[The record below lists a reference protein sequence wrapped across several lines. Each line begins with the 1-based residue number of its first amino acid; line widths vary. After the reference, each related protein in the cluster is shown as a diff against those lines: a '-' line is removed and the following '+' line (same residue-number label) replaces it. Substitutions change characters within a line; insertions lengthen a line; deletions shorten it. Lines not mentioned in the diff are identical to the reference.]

1 MGFSRPEYWSGL
13 PCPPPED
20 LPNPG
25 IELRS
30 PALQVDSLTSEPPRK
45 PKEPSKPSFQTRED
59 QVPRRLF
66 PSALDFPSLSP
77 LVHTHWLLQRIKRWT
92 SDNIC
97 LILIVVG
104 PFGSWGKGEH
114 PNQLP
119 VPSPK
124 SSRLCALCLYFSKN
138 VHDQGGPTHFGL
150 RITKAAQPEGADWS
164 RINPPR
170 VAVSSSLLCLDLAW
184 GLTFP
189 FTVSSESYPGLLPA
203 TQVSSQTLQS
213 CGRSINSCWLT
224 WLSP

>member
-1 MGFSRPEYWSGL
+1 M
-13 PCPPPED
+13 
-20 LPNPG
+20 
-25 IELRS
+25 
-30 PALQVDSLTSEPPRK
+30 
-45 PKEPSKPSFQTRED
+45 
-59 QVPRRLF
+59 
-66 PSALDFPSLSP
+66 
-77 LVHTHWLLQRIKRWT
+77 HTPWLLQRIKWWT

-104 PFGSWGKGEH
+104 PFGSWGKREH
-114 PNQLP
+114 PNQPP

-124 SSRLCALCLYFSKN
+124 SSRLCTLCLYFSKN
-138 VHDQGGPTHFGL
+138 EHDQGRPTHFGL
-150 RITKAAQPEGADWS
+150 MITKAAQPKGADWS

-189 FTVSSESYPGLLPA
+189 FTVLSESYPGLLPA

-224 WLSP
+224 WLIPCAKKKKKPGGSQEKGSGLGFLSFLNILRKGPAHCLIVCRIWLFSSSEIALRNVISVIHQLQFLSLEA